1 MTGGVQYAKSG
12 DLYIAYRVLG
22 EGPIDL
28 VFVSGLISHV
38 DMWSEWPASR
48 QAIERLASFSRL
60 ILFDKRG
67 TGLSDRVGP
76 EVTFEDVMDDVRA
89 VMDAVGSERAALFG
103 TADGA
108 VACCLFAASYPHRTH
123 SLSIYGSYARRS
135 ADPDYPWGIADDVHE
150 KAIEVYESKWG
161 REPVGIRT
169 LAPSLA
175 DDRRFRDFYV
185 RIQRYA
191 ASPGAAIAWYRM
203 QSQIDIRNVLQL
215 IRVPTLVLHR
225 SGDMT
230 STVENGR
237 FLAENISG
245 AKYVELGGDDHF
257 FSAGDSDALIDEI
270 EIFLTGTRRVTDPD
284 RILATVLFTDIV
296 GSTDMANRLGDRRWR
311 ELLDAHDAEVRGQI
325 QEFRGRVVKSTGDG
339 FLAIFDGP
347 GRAIRCAHGVIERLR
362 PLGVEVRTGVH
373 SGECEVRGDDVGGI
387 AVAIAARIVSLA
399 DPGEVLVSS
408 TVKDLV
414 IGAGFAFEERGTE
427 VLKGVPGE
435 WGIFRAGG
443 RAEPV

>member
-1 MTGGVQYAKSG
+1 MTGGIQYAKSD

-22 EGPIDL
+22 EGPTDL
-28 VFVSGLISHV
+28 IFVPGLISHV

-48 QAIERLASFSRL
+48 RAIERLASFSRL

-108 VACCLFAASYPHRTH
+108 VACCLFAASYPDRTH

-135 ADPDYPWGIADDVHE
+135 ADSDYPWGITDDVHE
-150 KAIEVYESKWG
+150 KAIEVYESRWG

-169 LAPSLA
+169 SVPSLA

-185 RIQRYA
+185 RVQSYA

-203 QSQIDIRNVLQL
+203 QSQIDIRNVLPL
-215 IRVPTLVLHR
+215 IGVPTLVLHR

-230 STVENGR
+230 CAVENGR
-237 FLAENISG
+237 FLAEHISG
-245 AKYVELGGDDHF
+245 AKYVELAGDDHL
-257 FSAGDSDALIDEI
+257 FSAGDSDAVIDEV
-270 EIFLTGTRRVTDPD
+270 EIFLTGTKRVSDPD
-284 RILATVLFTDIV
+284 RVLATVLFTDIA
-296 GSTDMANRLGDRRWR
+296 GSTDLARELGDRRWR
-311 ELLDAHDAEVRGQI
+311 ELLDAHDSVVRSQVE
-325 QEFRGRVVKSTGDG
+325 EFRGREVKTTGDG

-347 GRAIRCAHGVIERLR
+347 GRAIRCAKALVEGVRT
-362 PLGVEVRTGVH
+362 LGVEVRAGLH
-373 SGECEVRGDDVGGI
+373 SGECEVRGDDVGGM
-387 AVAIAARIVSLA
+387 AVAIAARILSLA
-399 DPGEVLVSS
+399 APGEVLVSS

-414 IGAGFAFEERGTE
+414 IGAGFEFEDRGTE
-427 VLKGVPGE
+427 TLKGVPGQ
-435 WGIFRAGG
+435 WRIFRA
-443 RAEPV
+443 